1 MGENS
6 CKQYD
11 PQDTSLK
18 IYKKLTHLNIKTL
31 ATIQKT
37 RQKIYTDISP
47 EKTFRWPGSIEKDA
61 QH

>member
-6 CKQYD
+6 CCKQYD
-11 PQDTSLK
+11 PQDISFK

-47 EKTFRWPGSIEKDA
+47 KKTFRWPGSIEKDA
-61 QH
+61 